1 MVNLFTL
8 FSFNTSI
15 LLRAAVIN
23 CSDRIK
29 GKEQVIVKESPSLMT
44 FNLIC
49 REEFSNKAD
58 EIHCTSL
65 NTDSLASLSTKM
77 VILSHSSGEGY
88 ETVSFRH

>member
-29 GKEQVIVKESPSLMT
+29 GKEQVIVKELPSLMT
-44 FNLIC
+44 FNLTC
-49 REEFSNKAD
+49 HDKFLNTAD
-58 EIHCTSL
+58 ESLLTSL
-65 NTDSLASLSTKM
+65 STDWLASSSTKM
-77 VILSHSSGEGY
+77 VMISHSSGEAY
-88 ETVSFRH
+88 ETFSFRH